1 MIRWSVL
8 TALLSL
14 TASCSTLPAQ
24 QGAPARETASS
35 VPGSPAVSAAAHR
48 YRRDDE
54 GDPRLALP
62 EDVDR
67 ALQTDERVLSC
78 PAGTRDGVSQF
89 ARDWVGVR
97 QLDLNADGRPDWIVN
112 GLHRCLRQP
121 DAGYWWLYE
130 ETPRGRRVLLRGAP
144 AATLVVLP
152 ARSFGYRDLE
162 AHGTRGRGDER
173 IESYRYDGEKYRS
186 NEASRHT
193 AETRPVAAGLVPA
206 A

>member
-1 MIRWSVL
+1 MIRLS
-8 TALLSL
+8 LLLAL

-24 QGAPARETASS
+24 PGAPPREAASNPADA
-35 VPGSPAVSAAAHR
+35 PGSPAVTAAPDTGTHR

-54 GDPRLALP
+54 GDPRIDLP
-62 EDVDR
+62 EDIDR

-78 PAGTRDGVSQF
+78 PTGTRNGVSQF

-97 QLDLNADGRPDWIVN
+97 RLDLDADGRPDWIVN

-152 ARSFGYRDLE
+152 ARSSGYRDLE

-173 IESYRYDGEKYRS
+173 IESYRYDGETYRS
-186 NEASRHT
+186 ASV
-193 AETRPVAAGLVPA
+193 ESPGSG
-206 A
+206 